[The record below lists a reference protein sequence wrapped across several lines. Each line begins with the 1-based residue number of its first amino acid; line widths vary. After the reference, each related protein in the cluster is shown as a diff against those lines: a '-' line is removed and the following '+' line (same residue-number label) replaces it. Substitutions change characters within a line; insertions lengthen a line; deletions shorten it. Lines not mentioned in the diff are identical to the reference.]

1 MQKAVK
7 WNPDPHQ
14 VYCSKRGEAGSL
26 ALLLDPGLGKTSILL
41 DIFCKL
47 KKKNKTKGAL
57 VIAPLMPCTLTW
69 PDEIKS
75 WSNFKHLKYTIL
87 RGQKHLNKQRKVD
100 LYLIN
105 PERLNWLFNEILP
118 KIPKSKWP
126 FDTLIVDESAKFK
139 HTSSARTKLLLKQ
152 LDHFKYRYIANGTPT
167 GNGFIQLYS
176 QMYIVDKGKALG
188 RTKQAFLN
196 RFFVQ
201 VGNPQWRTYELASKK
216 EEKKMLKAIQ
226 PSAVCLIAE
235 EHVKMPKRLIRPRYI
250 TLPDKALKV
259 YKEIEDEM
267 FTQLECGD
275 ELVAE
280 SAASLA
286 TMLHQ
291 ICSGAV
297 YNMQDPLEE
306 YQPPL
311 KRGFTILHDEKI
323 KALKDLIEELNGK
336 QLLIGYKFQSDREIL
351 AKSFGK
357 DITFFTGKD
366 VEQIQTKWN
375 DGKIK
380 ILAGQ
385 MQSIG
390 FGLNLQKGGAQH
402 IAVYSAMHDFEVFDQ
417 FTRRLYRRGNV
428 AKQVYIHMFLAKGLY
443 DDLVVYK
450 ALQNR
455 GESHASVFAQL
466 VAYQRKRDDFDI

>member
-1 MQKAVK
+1 MQKAIK
-7 WNPDPHQ
+7 WVPDPHQ
-14 VYCSKRGEAGSL
+14 SYCSKRGEKGSL

-47 KKKNKTKGAL
+47 LKSKKTKGAL

-87 RGQKHLNKQRKVD
+87 RGQKHLNKTRKVD
-100 LYLIN
+100 MYLIN
-105 PERLNWLFNEILP
+105 PERIDWLFNQVLS
-118 KIPKSKWP
+118 KIPKKDWP
-126 FDTLIVDESAKFK
+126 FDTLIIDESAKFK
-139 HTSSARTKLLLKQ
+139 HTSSARTKILLKQ
-152 LDHFKYRYIANGTPT
+152 LDNFKYRYIANGTPT
-167 GNGFIQLYS
+167 GNGFIQLYA
-176 QMYIVDKGKALG
+176 QMYIIDKGKSLG
-188 RTKQAFLN
+188 RNKQAYLN

-216 EEKKMLKAIQ
+216 EEKKILKAIQ
-226 PSAVCLIAE
+226 PKAICLIAE
-235 EHVKMPKRLIRPRYI
+235 DHVKMPKRLMRARYI
-250 TLPDKALKV
+250 TLPPKAMKV

-267 FTQLECGD
+267 FSMLEGGD

-291 ICSGAV
+291 MCSGAV
-297 YNMQDPLEE
+297 YNMQDPLAE

-311 KRGFTILHDEKI
+311 VRGFTILHDEKI
-323 KALKDLIEELNGK
+323 RSLKDLIEELNGK

-351 AKSFGK
+351 AKHFGK
-357 DITFFTGKD
+357 DLTFFNGKN
-366 VEQIQTKWN
+366 VEKIQSDWN
-375 DGKIK
+375 AGKIQN
-380 ILAGQ
+380 LAGQ

-417 FTRRLYRRGNV
+417 FTRRLYRRGNSSDR
-428 AKQVYIHMFLAKGLY
+428 VYIHMLLAKGLY
-443 DDLVVYK
+443 DDKVVYK
-450 ALQNR
+450 TLQNR
-455 GESHASVFAQL
+455 GESHADFFSQM
-466 VAYQRKRDDFDI
+466 VAYQRTRKDFDI